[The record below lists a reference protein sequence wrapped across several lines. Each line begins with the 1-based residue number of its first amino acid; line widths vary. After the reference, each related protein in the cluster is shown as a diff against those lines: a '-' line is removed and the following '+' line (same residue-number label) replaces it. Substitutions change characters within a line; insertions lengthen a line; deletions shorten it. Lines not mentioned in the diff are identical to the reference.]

1 MPFAD
6 YLARLQVEIAT
17 RALAVKTVK
26 PAAPGAAP
34 AN

>member
-6 YLARLQVEIAT
+6 DLARLKTEIAT

-26 PAAPGAAP
+26 PTAP
-34 AN
+34 AA